1 MTSAFR
7 FAATLSILTVVASAN
22 AEGKTKEKWVSL
34 FDLLSN
40 APVEA
45 IEHPVDVSK
54 VYIHADKDTLKGRRV
69 EKIHY
74 ILD

>member
-1 MTSAFR
+1 MFESRRNRGHFYYTALDSQ
-7 FAATLSILTVVASAN
+7 
-22 AEGKTKEKWVSL
+22 GKPTQPKWVPV

-54 VYIHADKDTLKGRRV
+54 VYIHAEHDKHKGRQV
-69 EKIHY
+69 KKINY
-74 ILD
+74 IID